1 MPGICLL
8 AVEIATWWITDPTPF
23 WFRYQ
28 DVCNHLDLALSS
40 LKQALFIQIW
50 SAGVCMDLV
59 LTLRYWALIFILMF
73 IDAPEVWGW

>member
-1 MPGICLL
+1 MPGVCLPT
-8 AVEIATWWITDPTPF
+8 VEIATWWITDLIPF

-40 LKQALFIQIW
+40 LKQAWFIQIW

-59 LTLRYWALIFILMF
+59 LALGYRAFL
-73 IDAPEVWGW
+73 